1 VLREFECRKP
11 VNIYVVGA
19 DGGRVRRVTSNAK
32 ASSLL
37 WSPDGRSIVVTQTD
51 DTGEV
56 SKAEVDVIGVGGG
69 QLRQLATD
77 ASALA
82 SSPDG
87 RRLLFSRRDD
97 LWVMDA
103 DGAGRRGFPLT
114 IAG

>member
-1 VLREFECRKP
+1 MDAST
-11 VNIYVVGA
+11 G
-19 DGGRVRRVTSNAK
+19 SNSRAY
-32 ASSLL
+32 LL
-37 WSPDGRSIVVTQTD
+37 SRAGDQITAARY
-51 DTGEV
+51 
-56 SKAEVDVIGVGGG
+56 VDVIGVGGG